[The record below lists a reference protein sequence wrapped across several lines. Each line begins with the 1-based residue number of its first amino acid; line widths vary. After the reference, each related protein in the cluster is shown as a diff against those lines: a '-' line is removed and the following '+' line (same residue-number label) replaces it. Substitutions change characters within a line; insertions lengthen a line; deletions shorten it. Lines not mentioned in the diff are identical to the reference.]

1 MPASN
6 VQAAFRHLVQ
16 TLKQSAE
23 LYDVPDDGASNA
35 MKPAAAEALWRKV
48 VLKVHPDQKGNPR
61 GCERILR
68 GRPTTVPGGE
78 TEGPTAT
85 RGTNEWRL
93 GPHSTK

>member
-16 TLKQSAE
+16 TSKKSAK
-23 LYDVPDDGASNA
+23 LGNGPGDGASKA
-35 MKPAAAEALWRKV
+35 RKPAAAKALWRKV
-48 VLKVHPDQKGNPR
+48 VLKVHPGQKGNPR
-61 GCERILR
+61 GGERILR

-78 TEGPTAT
+78 TEGPNAT